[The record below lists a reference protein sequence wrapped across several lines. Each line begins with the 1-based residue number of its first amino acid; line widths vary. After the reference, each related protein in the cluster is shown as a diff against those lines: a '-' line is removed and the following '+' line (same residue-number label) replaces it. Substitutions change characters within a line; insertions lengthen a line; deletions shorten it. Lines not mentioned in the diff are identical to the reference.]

1 MGVACS
7 KLNMRSLGIIAS
19 HACTSEGT
27 SYHSMHWSDFN
38 RWILVEY
45 MFNLVKDA
53 IMVREHVV
61 PYIALSCDEVTSVDD
76 GSWFCVHGYY
86 IVNEI
91 GMLVLLG
98 LEKIL

>member
-7 KLNMRSLGIIAS
+7 NMRSLGIIAS
-19 HACTSEGT
+19 HACTFEGT

-45 MFNLVKDA
+45 MFSRVKDA

-61 PYIALSCDEVTSVDD
+61 PYIALSCDEITSVDD
-76 GSWFCVHGYY
+76 GK
-86 IVNEI
+86 
-91 GMLVLLG
+91 LVLCAWL
-98 LEKIL
+98 LYCQ